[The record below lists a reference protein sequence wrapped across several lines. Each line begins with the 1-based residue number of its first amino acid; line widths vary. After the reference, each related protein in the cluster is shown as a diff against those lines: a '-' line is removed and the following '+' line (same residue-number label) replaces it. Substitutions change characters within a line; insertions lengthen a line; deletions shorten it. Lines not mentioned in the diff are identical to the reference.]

1 MGAARR
7 TLVPGFK
14 PRRTRDNSEG
24 GVRHESPS
32 ELPSSELSGASEQ
45 NRARTYKRSVEV
57 YVWACSSARRN
68 DHCRL
73 SALALIGTNSRALHP
88 PLTPLGLLSQL
99 PAGAT
104 DRSSSAS
111 LSRIAPGR
119 ATVVHRRA

>member
-57 YVWACSSARRN
+57 YVWACSSVRRN

-88 PLTPLGLLSQL
+88 TAYAAW
-99 PAGAT
+99 PAFAV
-104 DRSSSAS
+104 AS
-111 LSRIAPGR
+111 GRNGSLKLRITFSNCAR
-119 ATVVHRRA
+119 